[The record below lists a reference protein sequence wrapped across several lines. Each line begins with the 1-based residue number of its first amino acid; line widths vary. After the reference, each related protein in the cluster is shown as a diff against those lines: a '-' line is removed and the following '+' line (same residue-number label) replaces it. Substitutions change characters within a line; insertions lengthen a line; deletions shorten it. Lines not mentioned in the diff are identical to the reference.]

1 MPLTKVTRNGQVTL
15 PARVRLALQVKEGD
29 YLEAEVVDG
38 AVRLKPVAVV
48 DRAKAWDDLMTIVN
62 RPKWV
67 GPGPEPSEDEL
78 METIVDE
85 IHALRAEKDDQG
97 RPR

>member
-15 PARVRLALQVKEGD
+15 PVSVRQALQVKEGD
-29 YLEAEVVDG
+29 YLEAEVVEG
-38 AVRLKPVAVV
+38 AVRLRPVAVV
-48 DRAKAWDDLMTIVN
+48 DRGKAWDDLMTIVN

-85 IHALRAEKDDQG
+85 IHAVRAAKDAQG
-97 RPR
+97 GSR